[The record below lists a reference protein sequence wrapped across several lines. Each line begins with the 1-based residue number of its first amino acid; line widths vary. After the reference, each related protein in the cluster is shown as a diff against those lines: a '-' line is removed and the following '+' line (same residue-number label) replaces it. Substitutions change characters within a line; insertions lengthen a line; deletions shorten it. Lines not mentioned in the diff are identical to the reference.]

1 MNKFSDQVTKLTNIL
16 TSINTMANK
25 TDALPKY
32 ATVMSNNLIQ
42 IDGSEEPT
50 PFLSNEETGTR
61 IKIKIE
67 NHSVTRVDENTVV
80 ENSYDDSDI
89 KESIQNV
96 KDALV
101 DINQRSEDASSDAE
115 DLFDRLTDYLNTLVS
130 GLEDQDDVDD
140 EVGELLDETIN
151 DLQDDLS
158 DIEDLVET
166 VKSNAEEASGLAKEA
181 YDAVYPVTSEM
192 RGLLG
197 DLFTLADME
206 TAQTEEISGVYERE
220 GEYSQAKAEYHY
232 NQSKSASRWSQT
244 ISAELDAWA
253 KDDPETQEK
262 IQTAQNKLSTAN
274 TSLTTAQDAE
284 LKAEEKHKGM
294 VKKYNTAYKLYLK
307 AQTEGNTEKIN
318 QAKSIV
324 DEASNDIYGIGYTK
338 ESFSNAEAA
347 ISALE
352 NALKKDGASTEV
364 CAGEISQARA
374 ELSRFSDNG
383 GSLYALLKARFDT
396 AVAEAEVGTAVNG
409 IHKICSSTI
418 QQKAD
423 EILAAVTEET
433 VNGMINQASISIK
446 SETVDTTIKTLK
458 SDGSLA
464 KGTLIHEYEGGSL
477 VCKIG
482 NKFGCLAN
490 ANGSF
495 DIVLVEWEISTDS
508 DGKTIYTPNVTNS
521 ALTRTNL
528 NGVFLHTGESFTKD
542 GIDGMFYVG
551 KTTSHTLTIEAKK
564 GGARLALKRSELMST
579 YSSKDK
585 AWLIS
590 GGFRPISLVR
600 FSTDHDKICK
610 ISGWN
615 FNPSVKDDDT
625 TSLTLS
631 VSRNGADST
640 AKKLDVTI
648 RIQIF
653 WVKCDINRV
662 EPNDLPVDE
671 DSFGNNGVTELIDS
685 SLSGYMKGELNT
697 SSKVLKIYITD

>member
-16 TSINTMANK
+16 TAINTMANK
-25 TDALPKY
+25 TDAIPKY

-42 IDGSEEPT
+42 IDGSEDPT
-50 PFLSNEETGTR
+50 PFLSNEATGTR

-115 DLFDRLTDYLNTLVS
+115 DLFDRLTDYLNTLVN
-130 GLEDQDDVDD
+130 GLEDQDYVDD

-158 DIEDLVET
+158 EIEDLVET
-166 VKSNAEEASGLAKEA
+166 VKSNSEEASGLAKEA

-192 RGLLG
+192 RDMLG

-253 KDDPETQEK
+253 KDDPATQEK
-262 IQTAQNKLSTAN
+262 IQTAQNKLNTAN
-274 TSLTTAQDAE
+274 SSLTTAQNAE

-318 QAKSIV
+318 EAKSIV
-324 DEASNDIYGIGYTK
+324 DEASNDVYGIGCTK
-338 ESFSNAEAA
+338 DSFSKAEAA
-347 ISALE
+347 VTALE

-364 CAGEISQARA
+364 CASEISQARA

-433 VNGMINQASISIK
+433 VNGMINQASVSIK
-446 SETVDTTIKTLK
+446 SDAVNTTINTLK

-464 KGTLIHEYEGGSL
+464 KGTLIHDYNGGTL

-482 NKFGCLAN
+482 NTIGSLSN

-495 DIVLVEWEISTDS
+495 DIVQVSWNGSIPTVLSNGMSRFDATSVAFS
-508 DGKTIYTPNVTNS
+508 
-521 ALTRTNL
+521 
-528 NGVFLHTGESFTKD
+528 NGVSFGSTGTD
-542 GIDGMFYVG
+542 GIFYVG
-551 KTTSHTLTIEAKK
+551 RTISKSKNISA
-564 GGARLALKRSELMST
+564 GANMMTMDFTYKELAGDAYDYL
-579 YSSKDK
+579 SSN
-585 AWLIS
+585 S
-590 GGFRPISLVR
+590 FRPIHPVRLMTNHSSLV
-600 FSTDHDKICK
+600 K
-610 ISGWN
+610 ISGWDYDPGN
-615 FNPSVKDDDT
+615 LDSNTRSLRVK
-625 TSLTLS
+625 
-631 VSRNGADST
+631 VSRQGA
-640 AKKLDVTI
+640 
-648 RIQIF
+648 
-653 WVKCDINRV
+653 
-662 EPNDLPVDE
+662 
-671 DSFGNNGVTELIDS
+671 NNKS
-685 SLSGYMKGELNT
+685 SLSTTIYVQTGWVRANIQKVDGDDITIPDDSDDSGGSSVDLTGYMKGTLD
-697 SSKVLKIYITD
+697 SSGKTLTVTIM

>member
-16 TSINTMANK
+16 TAINTMANK
-25 TDALPKY
+25 TDAIPKY

-42 IDGSEEPT
+42 IDGSEDPT
-50 PFLSNEETGTR
+50 PFLSNEATGTR

-115 DLFDRLTDYLNTLVS
+115 DLFDRLTDYLNTLVN
-130 GLEDQDDVDD
+130 GLEDQDYVDD

-158 DIEDLVET
+158 EIEDLVET
-166 VKSNAEEASGLAKEA
+166 VKSNSEEASGLAKEA

-192 RGLLG
+192 RDMLG

-253 KDDPETQEK
+253 KDDPATQEK
-262 IQTAQNKLSTAN
+262 IQTAQNKLNTAN
-274 TSLTTAQDAE
+274 SSLTTAQNAE

-294 VKKYNTAYKLYLK
+294 VKKYNIAYKLYLK

-318 QAKSIV
+318 EAKSIV
-324 DEASNDIYGIGYTK
+324 DEASNDVYGIGCTK
-338 ESFSNAEAA
+338 DSFSKAEAA
-347 ISALE
+347 VTALE

-364 CAGEISQARA
+364 CASEISQARA

-433 VNGMINQASISIK
+433 VNGMINQASVSIK
-446 SETVDTTIKTLK
+446 SDAVNTTINTLK

-464 KGTLIHEYEGGSL
+464 KGTLIHDYNGGTL

-482 NKFGCLAN
+482 NTIGSLSN

-495 DIVLVEWEISTDS
+495 DIVQVSWNGSIPTVLSNGMSRFDATSVAFS
-508 DGKTIYTPNVTNS
+508 
-521 ALTRTNL
+521 
-528 NGVFLHTGESFTKD
+528 NGVSFGSTGTD
-542 GIDGMFYVG
+542 GIFYVG
-551 KTTSHTLTIEAKK
+551 RTISKSKNISA
-564 GGARLALKRSELMST
+564 GANMMTMDFTYKELAGDAYDYL
-579 YSSKDK
+579 SSN
-585 AWLIS
+585 S
-590 GGFRPISLVR
+590 FRPIHPVRLMTNHSSLV
-600 FSTDHDKICK
+600 K
-610 ISGWN
+610 ISGWDYDPGN
-615 FNPSVKDDDT
+615 LDSNTRSLRVK
-625 TSLTLS
+625 
-631 VSRNGADST
+631 VSRQGA
-640 AKKLDVTI
+640 
-648 RIQIF
+648 
-653 WVKCDINRV
+653 
-662 EPNDLPVDE
+662 
-671 DSFGNNGVTELIDS
+671 NNKS
-685 SLSGYMKGELNT
+685 SLSTTIYVQTGWVRANIQKVDGDDITIPDDSDDSGGSSVDLTGYMKGTLD
-697 SSKVLKIYITD
+697 SSGKTLTVTIM